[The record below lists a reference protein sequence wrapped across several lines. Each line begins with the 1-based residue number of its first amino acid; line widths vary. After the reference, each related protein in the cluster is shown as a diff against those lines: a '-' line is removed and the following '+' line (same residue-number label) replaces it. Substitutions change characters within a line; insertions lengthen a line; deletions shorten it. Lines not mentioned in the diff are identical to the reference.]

1 MEHPQECEYCHTK
14 IRSFKTSNDWKN
26 RRLHK
31 ICYKKIKEEENIN
44 DMMKHLKLQS
54 VQFSQH

>member
-31 ICYKKIKEEENIN
+31 ICYKKIK
-44 DMMKHLKLQS
+44 
-54 VQFSQH
+54 